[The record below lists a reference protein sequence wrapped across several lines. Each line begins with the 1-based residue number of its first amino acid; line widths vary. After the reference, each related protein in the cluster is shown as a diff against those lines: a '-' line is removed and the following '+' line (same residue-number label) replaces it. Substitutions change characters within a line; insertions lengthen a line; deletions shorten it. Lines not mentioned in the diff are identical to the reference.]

1 MPATTRGMD
10 FMGKSSSAV
19 AKLLSAMG
27 ELGLLPETS
36 SAGCSSG
43 GPVISVEAG
52 GEGGI
57 GSTLPKQP
65 SSNLVREE
73 VSVLARAIWIL
84 LRPSHFHCATLPS
97 KWAASSNRVTPY
109 VKENNMGFQGN
120 EQETLHV

>member
-1 MPATTRGMD
+1 
-10 FMGKSSSAV
+10 MGKTSSAV

-27 ELGLLPETS
+27 ELGSLLETS

-52 GEGGI
+52 EGGL

-73 VSVLARAIWIL
+73 VSVPVRAILIL
-84 LRPSHFHCATLPS
+84 LRSSCFNCATLPS
-97 KWAASSNRVTPY
+97 KWATSSNRVTPY
-109 VKENNMGFQGN
+109 VKENNMGFEGN
-120 EQETLHV
+120 EQEALHV